1 MKLFAAVSLTLLI
14 IYVQSFQ
21 KYVSEA
27 GQLPIK
33 QYIYFIHIHVKVS
46 RDFPDAASKSQAEK
60 RRVRLA
66 SNISN

>member
-27 GQLPIK
+27 GQLAIK
-33 QYIYFIHIHVKVS
+33 Q
-46 RDFPDAASKSQAEK
+46 D
-60 RRVRLA
+60 L
-66 SNISN
+66 